1 MDSLHKFYDKVES
14 ELDILSRKETLS
26 PTELENGMNAVCTL
40 EKILKID
47 SIINE
52 SDKPSYGYFPDMNFD
67 RMHSGRNRDSMGRF
81 TNNSGRMMKSYSTPH
96 SNSYGYN
103 SYGMNSYG
111 NETPKERLMGK
122 ISDMMRNAE
131 NEYEEKEYRE
141 FMNHVEKD
149 YV

>member
-14 ELDILSRKETLS
+14 ELDTLSRKETLS

-47 SIINE
+47 SMINE

-81 TNNSGRMMKSYSTPH
+81 TNNSGRTIRSTMSYG
-96 SNSYGYN
+96 NSYG
-103 SYGMNSYG
+103 S
-111 NETPKERLMGK
+111 ETPKERLMNK
-122 ISDMMRNAE
+122 IQDLMNTAE
-131 NEYEEKEYRE
+131 NDYEAKEYRE

>member
-14 ELDILSRKETLS
+14 ELDTLSRKETLS

-47 SIINE
+47 SMMND
-52 SDKPSYGYFPDMNFD
+52 SDKPSYGYFPDMNFN
-67 RMHSGRNRDSMGRF
+67 RMHSGRGRDSMGRY
-81 TNNSGRMMKSYSTPH
+81 TSNSGRTIRSTMSYG
-96 SNSYGYN
+96 NSYG
-103 SYGMNSYG
+103 S
-111 NETPKERLMGK
+111 ETPKERLMNK
-122 ISDMMRNAE
+122 IQDLMNTAE
-131 NEYEEKEYRE
+131 NDYEAKEYRE